1 MSFFRSLGT
10 GVLVIAAVLCV
21 VGLGVSRAQ
30 AAAPPSTQLSPAP
43 LPLQGNCDA
52 AGQSDERGQG
62 MAVSTI
68 ACPGESNVALSFS
81 YSSGANESCLYIDN
95 DTAGFGHRPVSFF
108 VPLNTAEEWQS
119 FKTSAQS
126 GTLSNSVQLV
136 YGCNAERVPSP
147 CGGTVSVPVKRNG
160 QTATVIVTPQMTA
173 TYTCTALTGCG
184 TWNLTKT
191 TGSCPINGACG
202 SSDGASLTQAPSADL
217 CHAGTASAVTGSG
230 PWSWSCQGQYGG
242 ITTQCTASQTPQGCE
257 PNIQITGYG
266 PCSAACGGGSRDVYR
281 DDGCANSST
290 SSEACNTQACTC
302 TSTGWIYDGAGP

>member
-1 MSFFRSLGT
+1 M
-10 GVLVIAAVLCV
+10 
-21 VGLGVSRAQ
+21 
-30 AAAPPSTQLSPAP
+30 
-43 LPLQGNCDA
+43 
-52 AGQSDERGQG
+52 
-62 MAVSTI
+62 
-68 ACPGESNVALSFS
+68 
-81 YSSGANESCLYIDN
+81 
-95 DTAGFGHRPVSFF
+95 SFF

-119 FKTSAQS
+119 FKASAQT

-160 QTATVIVTPQMTA
+160 QTATAIVTPQMTA

-217 CHAGTASAVTGSG
+217 CHTGTASAVTGSG
-230 PWSWSCQGQYGG
+230 PWSWSCRGQYGG

-302 TSTGWIYDGAGP
+302 TSTGWIYDGAGPCSAPCGGGTQTHSWHDNCGASTNATQACNTQACTCTSTGWVYDGASECSASCGGGTQTHSWHDNCGASTSATQACNTQACSCSEMSYGCGVELY